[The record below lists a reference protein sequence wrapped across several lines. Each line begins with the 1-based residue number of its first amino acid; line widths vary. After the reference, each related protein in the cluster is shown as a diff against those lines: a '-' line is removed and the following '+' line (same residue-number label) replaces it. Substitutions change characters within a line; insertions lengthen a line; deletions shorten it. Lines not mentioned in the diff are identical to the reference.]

1 MKIFKRF
8 KYFTAIFLGLCFY
21 FSGAVTLVS
30 AEDCVQKRTTL
41 SAPDNIYKQAN
52 PLNASPDSISAGE
65 QLYQKEA
72 KPLAC
77 VQCHGSKGKGDGVM
91 AKGMTPK
98 PRDFSCSAMMKGIPD
113 GQLFWVIKNGSKG
126 TGMMPFSALND
137 TQIWQVVSYIRKLS
151 N

>member
-1 MKIFKRF
+1 MEIINKFISFMAVLLGSCF
-8 KYFTAIFLGLCFY
+8 FLLG
-21 FSGAVTLVS
+21 VTTLVS

-41 SAPDNIYKQAN
+41 LAPENIYKLGN
-52 PLNASPDSISAGE
+52 PLGSTPDNVSAGE
-65 QLYQKEA
+65 KLYHKEA

-77 VQCHGSKGKGDGVM
+77 VQCHGPKGKADGVM

-98 PRDFSCSAMMKGIPD
+98 PRDFSCSAMMKDIPD

-126 TGMMPFSALND
+126 TGMMSFNALND